1 MTSQPAI
8 HFHLSIQFIKN
19 IFVITYIIILKILKT
34 SNRKK
39 SNISQKNKDWDICE
53 ESLVLLIHNLF
64 LNTNFP

>member
-1 MTSQPAI
+1 MAI

-34 SNRKK
+34 SNTKK

-53 ESLVLLIHNLF
+53 KSLVLLIHNLF